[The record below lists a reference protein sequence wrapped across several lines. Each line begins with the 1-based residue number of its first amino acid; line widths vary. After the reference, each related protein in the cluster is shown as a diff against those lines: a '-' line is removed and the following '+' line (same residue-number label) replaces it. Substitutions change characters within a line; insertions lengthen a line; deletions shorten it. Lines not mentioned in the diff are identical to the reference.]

1 MAGLGASLMPRTAAA
16 RASGAPWYSPR
27 VGIASIMDQASLPGR
42 AYASLGRMED
52 ESYLDALGRTGPRYV
67 VGQGEGDEMADA
79 ILRDPLTPVGLGL
92 GSLLKGVRPVVG
104 MASDLGSNAA
114 GMAADQYATTGAVN
128 GGEIGAGAGMGALLG
143 LGGMAKGG
151 KRSMISPEE
160 REANLRNWFGDS
172 KVVDADGKPLV
183 VYHGTAGDFNEF
195 SFDELGKTTGATS
208 AKKGFFF
215 SENPYDAASYILP
228 DMIQKKGNLDIGG
241 INPFIKSKDAD
252 ELVSRYREIDG
263 IEKAASA
270 RALEVLPKI
279 NRLSIQNTDPISFAQ
294 KIDDALP
301 IKIGLRREPH
311 EFGGE
316 NIFLGRIP
324 VGRTSPRASGQG
336 FVFDSFLDNYD
347 KLRNGLSGFYIQ
359 EARPDLAK
367 LMQVYL
373 KAESPKIL
381 DSKIRKIRIGESATR
396 RKGTDATNFLNVNDP
411 IPSNYWIVY
420 DPTQIKSATSNRGTF
435 DPNDPNITH
444 FAGPASTTSRN
455 RATTRLER
463 QAAQVAYDKYG
474 RPREESAARPVSAF
488 QGLGSLLSSPS
499 DTYYTRGG
507 R

>member
-183 VYHGTAGDFNEF
+183 VYHGTNADFNEF
-195 SFDELGKTTGATS
+195 NPLQHFGTIRAAGDRLESTAGQSESVMPVYLR
-208 AKKGFFF
+208 AKKILDVEDNGLQTPLEIAIAAKKAGAKINLSKVIEKYSNSISDEDLPGIAKRLGYIDANDVTR
-215 SENPYDAASYILP
+215 SEISDDLLSYAS
-228 DMIQKKGNLDIGG
+228 GG
-241 INPFIKSKDAD
+241 SVSDLMEK
-252 ELVSRYREIDG
+252 VSRYGDPREGDYFG
-263 IEKAASA
+263 NFSHA
-270 RALEVLPKI
+270 ALELQDQLK
-279 NRLSIQNTDPISFAQ
+279 
-294 KIDDALP
+294 KYDALRYVND
-301 IKIGLRREPH
+301 IEDAGS
-311 EFGGE
+311 
-316 NIFLGRIP
+316 
-324 VGRTSPRASGQG
+324 TS
-336 FVFDSFLDNYD
+336 F
-347 KLRNGLSGFYIQ
+347 I
-359 EARPDLAK
+359 
-367 LMQVYL
+367 
-373 KAESPKIL
+373 
-381 DSKIRKIRIGESATR
+381 
-396 RKGTDATNFLNVNDP
+396 ATNPKNV
-411 IPSNYWIVY
+411 
-420 DPTQIKSATSNRGTF
+420 KSATGNRGTF

>member
-183 VYHGTAGDFNEF
+183 VYHGTNSDFDQFKPMQHFGTVDAAIDRLNMVEGQSPSIMPSYLSAKKVLNIKDNGLQTPIEIAIAAKSAGAKIDPSEVILEWSKSLSDKDLSELAQRLGYIDPNSASIAEVVADLNDYAKRGQVYDLMSSISRYGDAREGNYFGNFENANNYLQK
-195 SFDELGKTTGATS
+195 ELGK
-208 AKKGFFF
+208 K
-215 SENPYDAASYILP
+215 YDALAYTNEVEAPGSKSFIV
-228 DMIQKKGNLDIGG
+228 
-241 INPFIKSKDAD
+241 IN
-252 ELVSRYREIDG
+252 
-263 IEKAASA
+263 
-270 RALEVLPKI
+270 
-279 NRLSIQNTDPISFAQ
+279 
-294 KIDDALP
+294 
-301 IKIGLRREPH
+301 
-311 EFGGE
+311 
-316 NIFLGRIP
+316 
-324 VGRTSPRASGQG
+324 
-336 FVFDSFLDNYD
+336 
-347 KLRNGLSGFYIQ
+347 
-359 EARPDLAK
+359 
-367 LMQVYL
+367 
-373 KAESPKIL
+373 
-381 DSKIRKIRIGESATR
+381 
-396 RKGTDATNFLNVNDP
+396 
-411 IPSNYWIVY
+411 
-420 DPTQIKSATSNRGTF
+420 PTQIKSATGNRGTF

-474 RPREESAARPVSAF
+474 RSREESAARPVSAF